1 MRQRLLLQAFH
12 RKEVFMAAK
21 NTVNAQKMQ
30 AAASQLEN
38 IYTSM
43 TKYIKSLDE
52 TMSSVKQV
60 WTGDAANT
68 YLKQYE
74 NNQTSFQNMAKCIK
88 SASEALVES
97 GNTYLQADSNAMDV
111 VQKLGRR

>member
-1 MRQRLLLQAFH
+1 
-12 RKEVFMAAK
+12 MATK

-38 IYTSM
+38 IYASM
-43 TKYIKSLDE
+43 QKYIKSLDE

-60 WTGDAANT
+60 WTGEAANT

-74 NNQTSFQNMAKCIK
+74 KNLKSFQNMAKCIS
-88 SASEALVES
+88 SASTALSES
-97 GNTYLQADSNAMDV
+97 GKTYTQADSQAMDV
-111 VQKLGRR
+111 VQKLGKR